1 MDAGLYIQ
9 LSWALAGIGW
19 SVAFLCFRKAYS
31 LWRINGEL
39 AHRYHVLKDAYDKL
53 VEQHD
58 AWCIDEKTDPNGISF
73 ISFDDLQLR

>member
-1 MDAGLYIQ
+1 MNTGLYIQ

-19 SVAFLCFRKAYS
+19 FIAVIAVRKAHS

-53 VEQHD
+53 VEQHE
-58 AWCIDEKTDPNGISF
+58 AWCVDEKTDPNGISF
-73 ISFDDLQLR
+73 DDLRPPPK